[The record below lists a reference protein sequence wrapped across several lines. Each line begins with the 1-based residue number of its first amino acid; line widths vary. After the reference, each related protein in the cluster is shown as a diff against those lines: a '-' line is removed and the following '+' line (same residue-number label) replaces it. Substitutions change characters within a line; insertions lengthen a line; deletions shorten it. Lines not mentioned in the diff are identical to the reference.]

1 MVKDQERFNAAIA
14 RFDALNSED
23 PNTEVFNGKIYPK
36 ELLYAQ
42 RMTEWLFKVEPNPSE
57 ALQLAVRCQHLRRW
71 TIPRRDYSMDLSGYN
86 KWRNTLRKYHADLAG
101 QVLQEV
107 GFDSETTQ
115 RVQFLVLKR
124 QLKIDP
130 EVQLLEDIVCLV
142 FLENYFM
149 DFARQHE
156 EDKIIDIVQKTWRKM
171 TSRGQQIALTLPMGE
186 EAKRLVGKALAGA

>member
-1 MVKDQERFNAAIA
+1 MPLNSARFAAAIA

-23 PNTEVFNGKIYPK
+23 PRLEAYNGELIPK

-42 RMTEWLFKVEPNPSE
+42 RMTAWLLKIAPDASE

-71 TIPRRDYSMDLSGYN
+71 EIPRENYPMDLTGYN
-86 KWRNTLRKYHADLAG
+86 KWRTTLRKYHADLAG

-107 GFDSETTQ
+107 GYEAATTE

-130 EVQLLEDIVCLV
+130 EVQLLEDVVCLV
-142 FLENYFM
+142 FLENYFL
-149 DFARQHE
+149 DFSRQHDE
-156 EDKIIDIVQKTWRKM
+156 AKVMDIVQKTWRKM
-171 TSRGQQIALTLPMGE
+171 TPRGQQLALQLPMPP
-186 EAKRLVGKALAGA
+186 EAARLVSQALAG

>member
-1 MVKDQERFNAAIA
+1 MRTDQQRFNAAIA

-23 PNTEVFNGKIYPK
+23 PNTEVYKDKIYPK

-42 RMTEWLFKVEPNPSE
+42 RMTDWLFQVEPNPSE
-57 ALQLAVRCQHLRRW
+57 ALQLAARCQHLRRW
-71 TIPRRDYSMDLSGYN
+71 TIPRRDYAMDLAGYN
-86 KWRNTLRKYHADLAG
+86 KWRNTLRKYHADLAS

-107 GFDSETTQ
+107 GYDPEIIE

-142 FLENYFM
+142 FLENYFL

-156 EDKIIDIVQKTWRKM
+156 EEKVVDIVQKTWRKM
-171 TSRGQQIALTLPMGE
+171 TPRGQQIALTLPMSGE
-186 EAKRLVGKALAGA
+186 AQRLVGKALAGS

>member
-1 MVKDQERFNAAIA
+1 MLPEQERFNAAIA
-14 RFDALNSED
+14 RFDTLNSDD
-23 PNTEVFNGKIYPK
+23 PNTEIYNGKVYPK

-42 RMTEWLFKVEPNPSE
+42 RMTEWLLKVEPNPSE

-71 TIPRRDYSMDLSGYN
+71 TIPRHDYSMDLSGYN
-86 KWRNTLRKYHADLAG
+86 KWRNTLRKFHADLAG

-107 GFDSETTQ
+107 GYDAEIME

-142 FLENYFM
+142 FLENYFL
-149 DFARQHE
+149 DFARQHDE
-156 EDKIIDIVQKTWRKM
+156 EKVVDIVQKTWRKM
-171 TSRGQQIALTLPMGE
+171 TPRGQQLALALPMSP
-186 EAKRLVGKALAGA
+186 EAQRLVGKALAG